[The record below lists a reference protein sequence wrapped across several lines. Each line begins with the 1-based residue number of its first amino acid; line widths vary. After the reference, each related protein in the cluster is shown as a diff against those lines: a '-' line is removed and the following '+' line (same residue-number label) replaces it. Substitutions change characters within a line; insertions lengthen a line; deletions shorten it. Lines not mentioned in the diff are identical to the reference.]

1 MPRHRELPGS
11 LTPAAFQILLALAD
25 EARHGLGIV
34 DEVESRTEGAVK
46 LGPGSLYGTIKKL
59 REVKFIQEADESL
72 RPSGHDP
79 RRRYWLGSR
88 NGRIRLQ
95 SSRCTASGPTP
106 SGDIPTFSITFVVVA
121 TGTTSIKGT
130 TARPATAAVSW
141 QGSLTLLSACPEEAE
156 TGTRPAVGQQP
167 K

>member
-59 REVKFIQEADESL
+59 REVRFIQEAGEDL
-72 RPSGHDP
+72 KPGDHDP
-79 RRRYWLGSR
+79 RRRYYALTLK
-88 NGRIRLQ
+88 GRE
-95 SSRCTASGPTP
+95 
-106 SGDIPTFSITFVVVA
+106 
-121 TGTTSIKGT
+121 
-130 TARPATAAVSW
+130 AVSREA
-141 QGSLTLLSACPEEAE
+141 QRLDLLVRVARSKALLD
-156 TGTRPAVGQQP
+156 PAD
-167 K
+167 